1 MGLDLQ
7 PDETLFWMTDMG
19 WMMGPWEVFGTLP
32 LGATM
37 MLYDGAPDFPGP
49 DRVWSLVD
57 RHKVT
62 ALGVSPTLIR
72 ALRRHGDEIVH
83 QHDLSSLRKFASTG
97 EPWNPDPWMWLFQKI
112 RRHSIK
118 SSVRPRGRARHNLPS
133 LPRQS

>member
-1 MGLDLQ
+1 MN
-7 PDETLFWMTDMG
+7 DMG
-19 WMMGPWEVFGTLP
+19 WMMGPWEVFGTLL

-72 ALRRHGDEIVH
+72 PQRRHGYNIVH
-83 QHDLSSLRKFASTG
+83 RHDLSSLRKFPSAG
-97 EPWNPDPWMWLFQKI
+97 EPWDPQPGTSLFQNVG
-112 RRHSIK
+112 HC
-118 SSVRPRGRARHNLPS
+118 
-133 LPRQS
+133 